1 MVYTMNSTMPVCLSI
16 CLSVKRFASFL
27 QFLSV
32 CLSLS
37 VRRRT
42 RAVQVDVLEYHPDA
56 FAYSAYKQHP
66 LPAVLRVRTFVDVH
80 EFAGR
85 LSLTRK
91 NIMLRDQHRC
101 Q

>member
-1 MVYTMNSTMPVCLSI
+1 MQTQL
-16 CLSVKRFASFL
+16 LL
-27 QFLSV
+27 L
-32 CLSLS
+32 LLLLLL
-37 VRRRT
+37 
-42 RAVQVDVLEYHPDA
+42 QVDVLEYHPGGY
-56 FAYSAYKQHP
+56 AYSAYKAHP

-91 NIMLRDQHRC
+91 NIMLRDHHRC

>member
-1 MVYTMNSTMPVCLSI
+1 
-16 CLSVKRFASFL
+16 
-27 QFLSV
+27 
-32 CLSLS
+32 LSLS